1 MASRKKP
8 QPTEEQRESSGP
20 RRGRVENLKPFK
32 PGQSGN
38 PGGKRKG
45 QSLTAKIAAIL
56 ERDTLGGKRLPG
68 GLSVA
73 DVLAEAIVKQACLGK
88 FPFAKEV
95 LERLDGK
102 VPDRIIDETPDADA
116 DRERSEFDAILASL
130 RERGGGAPAPTPR
143 GTPVPGRDGDGDE
156 RGEMDAGP
164 APGAAE

>member
-8 QPTEEQRESSGP
+8 PVPEEQGKIREVG
-20 RRGRVENLKPFK
+20 RGKPPPETRFK

-38 PGGKRKG
+38 PGGRRKG

-56 ERDTLGGKRLPG
+56 DRDTLGGKRLPG